1 MPKRYSGEVDVHNS
15 QGKRLK
21 SGPSMVHSFVRFLNC
36 TARRVDVVWLN
47 HEGVGIKY
55 RTLGPNQ
62 WVDVNT
68 YVGHPWIFRDSATG
82 DKLVVQLKE
91 VFEPSSWKNDDEN
104 AVPQRKTFNIT
115 IPGKSTTLGAKSRQL
130 TALFTKL
137 RYLLYLLPPPGM
149 TFGGCS
155 HIHSS

>member
-1 MPKRYSGEVDVHNS
+1 MG
-15 QGKRLK
+15 
-21 SGPSMVHSFVRFLNC
+21 
-36 TARRVDVVWLN
+36 RR
-47 HEGVGIKY
+47 
-55 RTLGPNQ
+55 
-62 WVDVNT
+62 
-68 YVGHPWIFRDSATG
+68 SATG

-91 VFEPSSWKNDDEN
+91 VFEPPSWKNDDEN
-104 AVPQRKTFNIT
+104 TVPQRKTFNIT

-155 HIHSS
+155 HVHSS